1 MKHLTDHNNNPHT
14 LTTIQEATQPETKHF
29 IVTVDALEQKLF
41 DLHSFER
48 RGLETRF
55 IAIILQL

>member
-41 DLHSFER
+41 DLHSFESVS
-48 RGLETRF
+48 LNIEH
-55 IAIILQL
+55 I